1 MVSDFWYGKR
11 VVITGGAGFVGS
23 HLVKALQARGCEIYA
38 PLSSRFD
45 LRHLPNCLDMLHNGG
60 KTGANGSV
68 IPIDILFNL
77 AANVGGI
84 GYNRN
89 HPYNLFYDNIQIN
102 TNLIH
107 ASLNSVK
114 KFVQI
119 GTVCAYPKFAHPP
132 FREETLWDGYPEET
146 NAPYGLAKKMALVQ
160 LQAARAEFGFN
171 GIYLLPT
178 NLYGPGDQFS
188 PDRSHVIPALIRKCI
203 EARDSGADT
212 MTAWGSGDA
221 SRDFLYVEDAVEAMI
236 LAAEKYDSPQPLN
249 IGSGQEIRVAA
260 LLHLIMN
267 IVGYG
272 GAVDWDRN
280 SPDGQ
285 PRRGLN
291 ISAARHTLGWEPT
304 TGLRDGLAKT
314 IEWYQEQVKVA
325 A

>member
-1 MVSDFWYGKR
+1 MTNFWPGKR
-11 VVITGGAGFVGS
+11 VVVTGGAGFVGS
-23 HLVKALQARGCEIYA
+23 HLVKALRARGCEIYA
-38 PLSSRFD
+38 PKSDSFD
-45 LRHLPNCLDMLHNGG
+45 LRYMSSCKALLLTAFAALEG
-60 KTGANGSV
+60 K
-68 IPIDILFNL
+68 PDILFNL

-84 GYNRN
+84 GYNRM
-89 HPYNLFYDNIQIN
+89 HPYNLFYDNLLIN

-107 ASLNSVK
+107 ASLNCVK

-119 GTVCAYPKFAHPP
+119 GTVCAYPKFARPP

-178 NLYGPGDQFS
+178 NLYGPGDCFA
-188 PDRSHVIPALIRKCI
+188 PDRSHVIPALIRKCV
-203 EARDSGADT
+203 EARDADADT

-267 IVGYG
+267 IVGYR
-272 GAVDWDRN
+272 GAVEWDRN

-285 PRRGLN
+285 PRRVLN
-291 ISAARHTLGWEPT
+291 ISAARHALGWEPT

-314 IEWYQEQVKVA
+314 IVWYQEQVRVA

>member
-11 VVITGGAGFVGS
+11 VTIAGASGFVGS
-23 HLVKALQARGCEIYA
+23 HLVKALQARGCEVYA
-38 PLSSRFD
+38 PPSTHFD
-45 LRHLPNCLDMLHNGG
+45 LRTWSGCYDMLNTAQIVSGV
-60 KTGANGSV
+60 SLPD
-68 IPIDILFNL
+68 PIDILFNL

-89 HPYNLFYDNIQIN
+89 HPYSLYYDNILIN

-107 ASLNSVK
+107 ASLNRVK
-114 KFVQI
+114 RFVQI
-119 GTVCAYPKFAHPP
+119 GTVCAYPKFARPP

-178 NLYGPGDQFS
+178 NLYGPGDCFA

-203 EARDSGADT
+203 EARDSGADSI
-212 MTAWGSGDA
+212 TAWGSGDA
-221 SRDFLYVEDAVEAMI
+221 SRDFLFVEDAVRAMI
-236 LAAEKYDSPQPLN
+236 LAAERYDSPAPLN

-267 IVGYG
+267 IVGYRG
-272 GAVDWDRN
+272 SVTWDSDN
-280 SPDGQ
+280 PDGQ

-291 ISAARHTLGWEPT
+291 ISAARHALGWQPT
-304 TGLRDGLAKT
+304 TGLRDGLTKT
-314 IEWYQEQVKVA
+314 VEWYEAERVTA
-325 A
+325 